1 MDELQSVEVEH
12 LQPHQGDKDL
22 KFAWK
27 NLFLSCAHCNSV
39 KNQRKYDNT
48 ILDCCLVEPEA
59 LLRQALEN
67 GTVVVR
73 PLTQDETVQK
83 TAELIE
89 ECFEKTNTGIRTLE
103 CETRKK
109 ALKQTMGLLY
119 QTLGKYRKDPKGEAL
134 QVLRGML
141 DRKYKFS
148 AFTRTYVRSHLDDYP
163 GLAREVTL

>member
-1 MDELQSVEVEH
+1 MAGSL
-12 LQPHQGDKDL
+12 
-22 KFAWK
+22 
-27 NLFLSCAHCNSV
+27 
-39 KNQRKYDNT
+39 
-48 ILDCCLVEPEA
+48 PEA
-59 LLRQALEN
+59 FQRLGMVLLHTPAM
-67 GTVVVR
+67 
-73 PLTQDETVQK
+73 
-83 TAELIE
+83 
-89 ECFEKTNTGIRTLE
+89 EKTNTGIRTLE